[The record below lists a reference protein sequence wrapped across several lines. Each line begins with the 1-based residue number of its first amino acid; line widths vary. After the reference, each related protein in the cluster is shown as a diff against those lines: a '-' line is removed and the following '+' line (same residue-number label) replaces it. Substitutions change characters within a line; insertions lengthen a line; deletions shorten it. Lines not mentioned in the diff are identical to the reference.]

1 VDFLLRLVVMAQE
14 NLGGGGGSA
23 PGPEGGS
30 GGAAEGAQE
39 AVNPCGGGGS
49 MGMIIWMVL
58 LFALMYFM
66 LIRPQKK
73 QRDEHAK
80 LIGSLKKGDRVVTS
94 GGVLGTV
101 VGIMDTMVQIEVADG
116 VRIKVLKSH
125 VTGLQ
130 AEPAAAKNE

>member
-1 VDFLLRLVVMAQE
+1 MDFLLRLVVMAQE